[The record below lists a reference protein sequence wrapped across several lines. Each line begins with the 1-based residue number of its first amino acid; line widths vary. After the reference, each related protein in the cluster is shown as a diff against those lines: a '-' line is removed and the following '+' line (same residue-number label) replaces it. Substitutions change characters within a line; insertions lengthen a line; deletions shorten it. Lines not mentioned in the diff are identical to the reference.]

1 MKSTII
7 KTLKDDIFDTE
18 EYQKDLV
25 QKIVHSKKAKAPK
38 YYGSLSK
45 FSSVLF
51 WAITLSFIS
60 SLSQITFG
68 FIDNVIV
75 RTGCLLVALTS
86 WVLLAYAVFLVR
98 ANWSLAITFQEKEKE
113 RNLKQAIEKFE
124 SESKIR

>member
-1 MKSTII
+1 MCIWELVVQYHSDIRTSLFISGVTIGSFLFTMKSTII

-25 QKIVHSKKAKAPK
+25 QKIVHSKKGKAPK

-60 SLSQITFG
+60 SLSQITLG
-68 FIDNVIV
+68 FIDNAIV
-75 RTGCLLVALTS
+75 RTGCLLIALIS
-86 WVLLAYAVFLVR
+86 WAF
-98 ANWSLAITFQEKEKE
+98 NS
-113 RNLKQAIEKFE
+113 
-124 SESKIR
+124 